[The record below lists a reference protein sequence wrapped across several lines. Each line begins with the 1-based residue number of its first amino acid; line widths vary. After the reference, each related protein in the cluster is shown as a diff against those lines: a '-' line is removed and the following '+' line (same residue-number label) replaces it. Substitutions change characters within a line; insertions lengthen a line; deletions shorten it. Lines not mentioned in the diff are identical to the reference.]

1 MLTSAYL
8 SLSFSASFIL
18 RWFRCRFGLLY
29 RAFGSRCALIL
40 LSLTIVCLQVFGV
53 LESLRAIPF
62 QEAILQYRRSEAV
75 ITYQREIKS
84 LAPQHTQNSFHP
96 NFPYLHTP
104 SDICFHASD
113 YGRETLPA
121 VVLIKS
127 TVSHQEHRAVIRA
140 TWMREMKELNIPVV
154 FLLGAYG
161 HGNNSDIDK
170 EQETYGEIVQQ
181 DFIDHYDNN
190 TYKAIM
196 GLKWA
201 SAYCPQANFVVSLD
215 DDFYANP
222 RLLNQLL
229 DHRTALLI
237 NQPYQLVG
245 HVYENASPYRTW
257 FSKWYV
263 SLADYPWTHWPPYPA
278 AGAYVTSMQLI
289 RLMALEAD
297 HVAYLRFDDVFV
309 GFLALKLNVQPEHD
323 DRFMLST
330 RTCRIELHK
339 AIACHTVGS
348 PSTVLWLWEH
358 RLDHNRRRLS

>member
-1 MLTSAYL
+1 MRTDLVKVNDLQKKRPAQARCLEYVVTHTFVHRQVRAISTWVYSSHFSLAL
-8 SLSFSASFIL
+8 LSFVRGARRLRMALVGRVVVKTLLNSIFPDIQFTMEEEVNNQLPLLDIQVTKLADGKIRTTVYRKATNTMRIL
-18 RWFRCRFGLLY
+18 HF
-29 RAFGSRCALIL
+29 
-40 LSLTIVCLQVFGV
+40 
-53 LESLRAIPF
+53 
-62 QEAILQYRRSEAV
+62 
-75 ITYQREIKS
+75 K
-84 LAPQHTQNSFHP
+84 N
-96 NFPYLHTP
+96 
-104 SDICFHASD
+104 
-113 YGRETLPA
+113 
-121 VVLIKS
+121 
-127 TVSHQEHRAVIRA
+127 
-140 TWMREMKELNIPVV
+140 
-154 FLLGAYG
+154 
-161 HGNNSDIDK
+161 IDK

-229 DHRTALLI
+229 DRRTALLI

-297 HVAYLRFDDVFV
+297 HVAYLRFDDVFI

>member
-1 MLTSAYL
+1 MVRTPMS
-8 SLSFSASFIL
+8 SLFAL
-18 RWFRCRFGLLY
+18 RRPRIHVECHPGFFH
-29 RAFGSRCALIL
+29 I
-40 LSLTIVCLQVFGV
+40 GV
-53 LESLRAIPF
+53 LFLAILAVIGLYALGVVDVLLAAPF
-62 QEAILQYRRSEAV
+62 QEAEFLYRCSNGP
-75 ITYQREIKS
+75 ITFQREMSS
-84 LAPQHTQNSFHP
+84 LAQTRSSFHP
-96 NFPYLHTP
+96 HFRYLHKP
-104 SDICFHASD
+104 SAVCAHASHN
-113 YGRETLPA
+113 RMEKLQA

-127 TVSHQEHRAVIRA
+127 AVDHREHRNIIRT
-140 TWMREMKELNIPVV
+140 TWMSEMKELNIPVV